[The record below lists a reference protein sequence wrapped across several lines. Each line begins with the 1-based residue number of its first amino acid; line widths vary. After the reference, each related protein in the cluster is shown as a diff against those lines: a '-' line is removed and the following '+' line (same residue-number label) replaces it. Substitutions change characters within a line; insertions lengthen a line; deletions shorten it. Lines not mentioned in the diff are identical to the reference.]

1 MCAGLARWLRVFG
14 VDSSYQPG
22 IKDADLVHHAL
33 REHRVV
39 VSADGKLFERRVF
52 VTDELAGL
60 RLPVGLRL
68 YDQLGYVVK
77 GLGLHADAA
86 RCALCNGELLPVQ
99 RTEVADVVPARSLIV
114 ARIAATRIGRERT
127 GGGFARFER
136 AFWGR
141 NSARHGIRADEARNC
156 KPC

>member
-39 VSADGKLFERRVF
+39 VSADGKLFERRVL
-52 VTDELAGL
+52 VTGELAGL

-68 YDQLGYVVK
+68 YDQFGYVVK

-86 RCALCNGELLPVQ
+86 RCALCNGKLLPVQ
-99 RTEVADVVPARSLIV
+99 RTEVADVVPARSLIW
-114 ARIAATRIGRERT
+114 AR
-127 GGGFARFER
+127 GFQCCSDCGHTYWEGTHWRR
-136 AFWGR
+136 
-141 NSARHGIRADEARNC
+141 IRAVRESILGANFGAARN
-156 KPC
+156 PR